1 MGEDME
7 AINRINVVIFSKN
20 RACQLELLLRSMKK
34 HWVDK
39 ITPSI
44 IFKTDNDNY
53 SQGYQIVSDDTFGN
67 ALWVNENASRSQF
80 KDLVVRMIDPAKL
93 LTVFFVDDIV
103 FKEDF
108 TLDSDRMDFFINRN
122 DVVCVS
128 LRLGRNITQCY
139 TLNID
144 TPLPFIDN
152 YGMWKWKGLLGD
164 WGYPMSVDGHIFK
177 TSDILP
183 KIKSIQF
190 NGPNWLEG
198 NLEKTPI
205 EKTYM
210 MTFDKSK
217 IVNIPANRVQNN
229 SFNRNMNIDV
239 NWLNNV
245 FISGKRIDLASIEE
259 LENNSVHF
267 DFEFKFI

>member
-1 MGEDME
+1 MD
-7 AINRINVVIFSKN
+7 ANNRVNIIIFSKN

-34 HWVDK
+34 HWLDK
-39 ITPSI
+39 ITPAI
-44 IFKTDNDNY
+44 IFKADNESY
-53 SQGYQIVSDDTFGN
+53 THGYHLVSDDNFGN
-67 ALWVNENASRSQF
+67 VIWVNETESRATF
-80 KDLVVRMIDPAKL
+80 KDLVIRMIDPTKL

-103 FKEDF
+103 FKENF
-108 TLDSDRMDFFINRN
+108 TLDCDRIDFFINRN
-122 DVVCVS
+122 DVVCAS
-128 LRLGRNITQCY
+128 LRLGKNINYCY
-139 TLNID
+139 AHKID
-144 TPLPFIDN
+144 ALPPEIDEC
-152 YGMWKWKGLLGD
+152 GMWKWKGLPGD

-205 EKTYM
+205 EKQYM
-210 MTFDKSK
+210 MTFDRSK
-217 IVNIPANRVQNN
+217 IINIPANRVQSN

-245 FISGKRIDLASIEE
+245 FISGKRIDLTSIES

-267 DFEFKFI
+267 DFEYKFI